1 MMGANRNDPS
11 KGSRMMVCAGCRR
24 ELEVGDQ
31 YIEATASE
39 FMGHDKD
46 GLDDLMA
53 LVMGSGRGEQIV
65 YCEDCTQP
73 GGDFMFNTV
82 HGDESIP

>member
-1 MMGANRNDPS
+1 M
-11 KGSRMMVCAGCRR
+11 KCAGCRR

-39 FMGHDKD
+39 FMGQDDD

-53 LVMGSGRGEQIV
+53 MVMGSDRGNMVV
-65 YCEDCTQP
+65 YCEDCTKP
-73 GGDFMFNTV
+73 GGDFMLNTIY
-82 HGDESIP
+82 GDEPS